1 MSRRKGLT
9 EIEREFADFVESH
22 DTAGMIEKG
31 EFEEVKE
38 VEIAIPPKKVPIT
51 MRIYPALLER
61 IKRIAKRQ
69 GMPYQTLINQ
79 WLAERVYLEERRS
92 EKRI

>member
-1 MSRRKGLT
+1 MPRRKGLT
-9 EIEREFADFVESH
+9 EIEREFADFVENH
-22 DTAGMIEKG
+22 DTAEMIDKG
-31 EFEEVKE
+31 ELEEVE

-51 MRIYPALLER
+51 IRIYPALLER

-79 WLAERVYLEERRS
+79 WLAERAYLEEHADDSRS
-92 EKRI
+92 